1 MVIRYNGVYA
11 GGGEHVIYIL
21 GGWND
26 SFIPQKYSQIDVIKK
41 CFKMAT
47 LLWHVLLKQY
57 IYNMYSKCVCLFSVG
72 ARMVFTCFYQPFETL
87 MILMEV
93 MICTARLPQ
102 VLIQARNFT
111 SWGRK
116 KG

>member
-11 GGGEHVIYIL
+11 GGGEHVLYIL

-57 IYNMYSKCVCLFSVG
+57 IS
-72 ARMVFTCFYQPFETL
+72 
-87 MILMEV
+87 I
-93 MICTARLPQ
+93 
-102 VLIQARNFT
+102 
-111 SWGRK
+111 
-116 KG
+116 